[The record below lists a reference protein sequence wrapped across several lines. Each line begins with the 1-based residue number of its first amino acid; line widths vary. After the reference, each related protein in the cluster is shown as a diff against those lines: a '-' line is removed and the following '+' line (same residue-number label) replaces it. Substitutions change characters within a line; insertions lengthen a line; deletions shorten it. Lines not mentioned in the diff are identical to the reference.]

1 MGRFRIKGDLKNDL
15 EDVDSTDRASSA
27 LELASSVLRSSAIV
41 WSIIGTPAPDRDVG
55 TIFSLVVLYPGPAA
69 VGVEAAPLGSDAS
82 SS

>member
-41 WSIIGTPAPDRDVG
+41 WSIIGTPAPDRDV
-55 TIFSLVVLYPGPAA
+55 TIFSLVVLYPAPAA
-69 VGVEAAPLGSDAS
+69 AGVEAAPLGSDAS